1 MYSEPA
7 ASVLWKGSH
16 DYLQPNY
23 SAEMSGNVAKR
34 LKDPLSP
41 SKQHSHCGGAHLE
54 PPYPLS
60 AFTPMVL
67 LRHFELAF
75 DRTSASSLSDAWAGK
90 EVPLCRCPG
99 HVLYGSASGHCKSR
113 HTMLQI
119 EQSWWT
125 LVGVVGSTSPS
136 VGAMAERV
144 MNRVGIMMTRYPNQ
158 WFTTD
163 GNIARIACKG

>member
-1 MYSEPA
+1 
-7 ASVLWKGSH
+7 
-16 DYLQPNY
+16 
-23 SAEMSGNVAKR
+23 
-34 LKDPLSP
+34 
-41 SKQHSHCGGAHLE
+41 
-54 PPYPLS
+54 
-60 AFTPMVL
+60 
-67 LRHFELAF
+67 
-75 DRTSASSLSDAWAGK
+75 
-90 EVPLCRCPG
+90 
-99 HVLYGSASGHCKSR
+99 
-113 HTMLQI
+113 MLQI